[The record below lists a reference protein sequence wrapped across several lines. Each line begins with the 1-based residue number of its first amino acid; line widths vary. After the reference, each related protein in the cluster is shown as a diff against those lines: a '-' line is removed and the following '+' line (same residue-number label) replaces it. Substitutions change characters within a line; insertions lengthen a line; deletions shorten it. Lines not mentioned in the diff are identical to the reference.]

1 MKRTIIAMAAILS
14 LQSCCHK
21 LYPHTTEVTEKTESV
36 TETIHDTVIMVQPDS
51 SIIQALIQCDST
63 GRARLQE
70 IKALK
75 ESARMQQTI
84 SMEPEPQPY
93 KPTVITVKATVDSMG
108 IYLSYKE
115 RYKET
120 AQIQKIETVIE
131 KEVNVLKW
139 WQKLFIWLGIAFCVI
154 LILWIAIRSLT
165 LIGGANVV
173 QFTKKKNATR

>member
-1 MKRTIIAMAAILS
+1 MKRIIIAMAAILS

-36 TETIHDTVIMVQPDS
+36 TETIRDTVIMVQPDS
-51 SIIQALIQCDST
+51 SIMQALIQCDST

-70 IKALK
+70 INALK
-75 ESARMQQTI
+75 ESARLQQTI

-120 AQIQKIETVIE
+120 AQIQKIETIIE

-139 WQKLFIWLGIAFCVI
+139 WQKLFIWLGSISTI
-154 LILWIAIRSLT
+154 LIILT
-165 LIGGANVV
+165 LVYALVKLMVKLGIVKYNGI
-173 QFTKKKNATR
+173 K

>member
-1 MKRTIIAMAAILS
+1 MAAILS

-36 TETIHDTVIMVQPDS
+36 TETIRDTVIMVQPDS
-51 SIIQALIQCDST
+51 SIMQALIQCDST

-70 IKALK
+70 INALK
-75 ESARMQQTI
+75 ESARLQQTI

-108 IYLSYKE
+108 IYLTYKE

-120 AQIQKIETVIE
+120 EQIQKIETIIE

-139 WQKLFIWLGIAFCVI
+139 WQKLFIWLGSISTI
-154 LILWIAIRSLT
+154 LIILT
-165 LIGGANVV
+165 LVYALVKLMVKLGIVKYNGI
-173 QFTKKKNATR
+173 K

>member
-36 TETIHDTVIMVQPDS
+36 TETIRDTVIMVQPDS
-51 SIIQALIQCDST
+51 SILQALIQCDST

-70 IKALK
+70 INALK
-75 ESARMQQTI
+75 ESARLQQTI
-84 SMEPEPQPY
+84 SIEPEPKPY

-139 WQKLFIWLGIAFCVI
+139 WQKLFIWLGSISTI
-154 LILWIAIRSLT
+154 LIILT
-165 LIGGANVV
+165 LVYALVKLMVKLGIVKYNGI
-173 QFTKKKNATR
+173 K

>member
-1 MKRTIIAMAAILS
+1 MAAILS

-36 TETIHDTVIMVQPDS
+36 TETIRDTVIMVQPDS
-51 SIIQALIQCDST
+51 SIIHALIQCDST

-139 WQKLFIWLGIAFCVI
+139 WQKLFIWLGSISTI
-154 LILWIAIRSLT
+154 LIILT
-165 LIGGANVV
+165 LVYALVKLMVKLGIVKYNGI
-173 QFTKKKNATR
+173 K